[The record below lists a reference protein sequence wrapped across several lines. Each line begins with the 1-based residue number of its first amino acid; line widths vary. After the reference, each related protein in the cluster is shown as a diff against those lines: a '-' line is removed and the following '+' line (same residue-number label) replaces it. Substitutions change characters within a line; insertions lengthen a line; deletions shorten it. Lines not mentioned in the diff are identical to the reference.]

1 MTILWVYYVSM
12 DSNRGNWEH
21 VIYLRKTP
29 ILVNEKNILL
39 VSLNALKRLKWLKCS
54 KNFIFIGASIGKG
67 MNEYNGW
74 IDVKKKY

>member
-1 MTILWVYYVSM
+1 M
-12 DSNRGNWEH
+12 DSNLETESML
-21 VIYLRKTP
+21 IYLWKTP

-39 VSLNALKRLKWLKCS
+39 VSLNALERLKWLKCS
-54 KNFIFIGASIGKG
+54 KDFIFIGASIGKG